1 MSQASHAKQI
11 PRFDIRSEL
20 TSRCAKGGK
29 WALSVVQWAT
39 GKVGR
44 RALAA
49 IIKHPELEL
58 VGVYVHSLDKV
69 GVDAG
74 QLAGMADTGVRA
86 TNEVDLLLAER
97 PDCVSFMAAELDV
110 EIVEVLLRNGANV
123 VTTSNGYLTGTNFG
137 RGMRER
143 LDTVARDGGAT
154 FMGTGFDPGFVNLL
168 AGMLTGACRRV
179 HSVKLVETLD
189 CAGYPDPDVWRSLGF
204 GQPVRARRLGPLS
217 IVHEGALL
225 PLAPDLP
232 GFFDTLDLVA
242 GMLAVELDHK
252 EAYIE
257 CAAAL
262 TDVDLGWMHIPTGT
276 MAAVTRTYLG
286 YAHGRSIVELRV
298 QWTMSRSL
306 DCEWIDPEGYW
317 IEIEGEPR
325 VEAAISF
332 RPPMAPGVSDEPD
345 VMSVLLVGTAMAA
358 VNAVPFVC
366 EAAPGH
372 TTPANLPV
380 FGARHMIVSDDSG
393 TW

>member
-1 MSQASHAKQI
+1 MG
-11 PRFDIRSEL
+11 PYR
-20 TSRCAKGGK
+20 
-29 WALSVVQWAT
+29 VVQWAT

-49 IIKHPELEL
+49 IIDNPELNL
-58 VGVYVHSLDKV
+58 VGVYVHSPGKV

-74 QLAGMADTGVRA
+74 QLAGRSDVGIRA
-86 TNEVDLLLAER
+86 TDDVAVLLAER
-97 PDCVSFMAAELDV
+97 PDCVLFMAAQLDV
-110 EIVEVLLRNGANV
+110 EVVETFLRGGANV

-137 RGMRER
+137 RGVRER
-143 LDTVARDGGAT
+143 LDTAAREGGTT
-154 FMGTGFDPGFVNLL
+154 FMGTGFDPGFVNVL

-179 HSVKLVETLD
+179 HSVQITETLD
-189 CAGYPDPDVWRSLGF
+189 CTGYPDPDVWRSLGF
-204 GQPVRARRLGPLS
+204 GQPVRARRRGPLTITPDGS
-217 IVHEGALL
+217 PP

-242 GMLAVELDHK
+242 DMLAIELDHK
-252 EAYIE
+252 DAFVES
-257 CAAAL
+257 AAAL
-262 TDVDLGWMHIPTGT
+262 VDVDLGWMRIPAGS

-286 YAHGRSIVELRV
+286 HAHGRSIVELRV
-298 QWTMSRSL
+298 RWTMSRSL
-306 DCEWIDPEGYW
+306 DCEWTDPEGYW

-332 RPPMAPGVSDEPD
+332 LPPVTPGVSEEPD

-372 TTPANLPV
+372 TTPAKLPV
-380 FGARHMIVSDDSG
+380 FGARHMLTSDGPG

>member
-1 MSQASHAKQI
+1 MG
-11 PRFDIRSEL
+11 PYR
-20 TSRCAKGGK
+20 
-29 WALSVVQWAT
+29 VVQWAT

-49 IIKHPELEL
+49 IIDHPELEL
-58 VGVYVHSLDKV
+58 VGVYVHSPDKV

-74 QLAGMADTGVRA
+74 QLAGTADTGVRA
-86 TNEVDLLLAER
+86 TDDVAVLLAER
-97 PDCVSFMAAELDV
+97 PDCVSFMAAQLDV
-110 EIVEVLLRNGANV
+110 EIVEAFLRSGANV

-137 RGMRER
+137 GGLRER
-143 LDTVARDGGAT
+143 LDAAARDGGAT
-154 FMGTGFDPGFVNLL
+154 FMGTGFDPGFANLL
-168 AGMLTGACRRV
+168 AGVLTGACRRV

-189 CAGYPDPDVWRSLGF
+189 CTGYPDPDVWRSLGF
-204 GQPVRARRLGPLS
+204 GQPVRARRLGPLT
-217 IVHEGALL
+217 IAADGAPP

-252 EAYIE
+252 EAFVE
-257 CAAAL
+257 SAAAL
-262 TDVDLGWMHIPTGT
+262 TDVDLGWMRIPAGT

-298 QWTMSRSL
+298 RWTMSPSL
-306 DCEWIDPEGYW
+306 DCEWTDPEGYW

-332 RPPMAPGVSDEPD
+332 LPPVTPGVSDEPD

-372 TTPANLPV
+372 TTPAKLPV
-380 FGARHMIVSDDSG
+380 FGARHMIVSEDSG

>member
-1 MSQASHAKQI
+1 MG
-11 PRFDIRSEL
+11 PYR
-20 TSRCAKGGK
+20 
-29 WALSVVQWAT
+29 VVQWAT

-49 IIKHPELEL
+49 IIDHPELEL
-58 VGVYVHSLDKV
+58 VGVYVHSPDKV

-74 QLAGMADTGVRA
+74 QLAGTADTGVRA
-86 TNEVDLLLAER
+86 TDDVAVLLAER
-97 PDCVSFMAAELDV
+97 PDCVSFMAAQLDV
-110 EIVEVLLRNGANV
+110 EIVEAFLRSGANV

-137 RGMRER
+137 GGLRER
-143 LDTVARDGGAT
+143 LDAAARDGGAT
-154 FMGTGFDPGFVNLL
+154 FMGTGFDPGFANLL
-168 AGMLTGACRRV
+168 AGVLTGACRRV

-189 CAGYPDPDVWRSLGF
+189 CTGYPDADVWRSLGF

-217 IVHEGALL
+217 IATDGTPP

-232 GFFDTLDLVA
+232 GFFDALDFVA
-242 GMLAVELDHK
+242 GMLAVELDRK
-252 EAYIE
+252 EAFVE
-257 CAAAL
+257 SAAAV
-262 TDVDLGWMHIPTGT
+262 TDVDLGWMRIPART

-298 QWTMSRSL
+298 RWTMSPSL
-306 DCEWIDPEGYW
+306 DCEWTDPEGYW

-332 RPPMAPGVSDEPD
+332 FPPVTLGVSDEPD

-372 TTPANLPV
+372 ATPAKLPV
-380 FGARHMIVSDDSG
+380 FGARHMIVSEDSG
-393 TW
+393 KW

>member
-1 MSQASHAKQI
+1 MG
-11 PRFDIRSEL
+11 PYR
-20 TSRCAKGGK
+20 
-29 WALSVVQWAT
+29 VVQWAT

-49 IIKHPELEL
+49 IIDHPELDL
-58 VGVYVHSLDKV
+58 VGVYVHSSDKV

-74 QLAGMADTGVRA
+74 QLAGTADTGILA
-86 TNEVDLLLAER
+86 TNDVAELLAHR
-97 PDCVSFMAAELDV
+97 PHCVSFMAAELDV
-110 EIVEVLLRNGANV
+110 EVLEAFLRNGTNV

-137 RGMRER
+137 GGLRER
-143 LDTVARDGGAT
+143 LDAAAREGGAT
-154 FMGTGFDPGFVNLL
+154 FMGTGFDPGFANLL

-189 CAGYPDPDVWRSLGF
+189 CTGYPNPGVWRSLGF
-204 GQPVRARRLGPLS
+204 GQPLRAGPMGPLS
-217 IVHEGALL
+217 IAPDGK
-225 PLAPDLP
+225 PPPFAPDLP

-242 GMLAVELDHK
+242 DMLAVELEHK
-252 EAYIE
+252 EAFIE
-257 CAAAL
+257 SAATL
-262 TDVDLGWMHIPTGT
+262 IDVDLGWMQIPAGT

-298 QWTMSRSL
+298 RWTMSRSL
-306 DCEWIDPEGYW
+306 DCDWADPEGYW

-325 VEAAISF
+325 VEAAVSF
-332 RPPMAPGVSDEPD
+332 LPPMTLGMSDEPD

-372 TTPANLPV
+372 TTPSKLPI
-380 FGARHMIVSDDSG
+380 FGARHMILSEGSG
-393 TW
+393 AQ